1 MTRHAD
7 VVDVNRETES
17 MSSARFGNMIFDNP
31 PTGEMGGMLV
41 SMDPPQHT
49 RYRRLINKG
58 FTPRMVSEL
67 ESTMRKRTRE
77 IIDRVAFHV
86 PLFVERRSRDPS
98 DDMFLDLARTVGAAF
113 LLTGDRD
120 LLDLAP
126 HYARRGLAIVGPAD
140 FLAAVGA

>member
-1 MTRHAD
+1 MLRAAELGEIAMTDA
-7 VVDVNRETES
+7 TL
-17 MSSARFGNMIFDNP
+17 A
-31 PTGEMGGMLV
+31 
-41 SMDPPQHT
+41 
-49 RYRRLINKG
+49 
-58 FTPRMVSEL
+58 EL
-67 ESTMRKRTRE
+67 ERKLTGDKFAAILSAGALDGLMAE